1 MSVSQHVSESDKAT
15 AAGLVNTLEAAALSA
30 TRAAALAAQQWVGRG
45 DGDAADEAATEAMR
59 EVLSGAPGTGSVVI
73 GEGEKDKAPMLYNG
87 EELGTGEGPEYD
99 IAVDPIEG
107 TSFCAKG
114 LPGAIATIAFSE
126 SGCMWSPGPAFYMD
140 KLVVPPAARGA
151 VNIDDEPEQTLEKVA
166 DAIGKKVEDLRV
178 VVLDKPRHEE
188 LIERLLETG
197 AAVHAP
203 PDGDVAGA
211 LDVLLPTAEADI
223 LMGIGG
229 TPEGAMT
236 ACAARAL
243 GGGMLG
249 RLAPQKDEER
259 EELEQ
264 SADHDLERVYD
275 QDELVASDSVFV
287 GTGISGGSLLRRPWG
302 SDGAIFTESILIT
315 RGTVRRI
322 TEMSS
327 EAVPGLSSPRTHA
340 ADGG

>member
-1 MSVSQHVSESDKAT
+1 MSNHVSTSDKAT
-15 AAGLVNTLEAAALSA
+15 AAGIINTLEAAAMSA
-30 TRAAALAAQQWVGRG
+30 ARAAALAAQHWVGRG
-45 DGDAADEAATEAMR
+45 DGNAADEAATQAMR
-59 EVLSGAPGTGSVVI
+59 EVLSGAHGTGSVVI
-73 GEGEKDKAPMLYNG
+73 GEGEKDEAPMLYNG
-87 EELGTGEGPEYD
+87 EQLGTGEGPEFD

-114 LPGAIATIAFSE
+114 LPGALATIAFAE

-151 VNIDDEPEQTLEKVA
+151 VDIDDEPERTLEKVGE
-166 DAIGKKVEDLRV
+166 AIGKPVEELRV

-188 LIERLLETG
+188 LIERLMKAG
-197 AAVHAP
+197 ASVHAP

-211 LDVLLPTAEADI
+211 LDVLLPGGEADL

-249 RLAPQKDEER
+249 RLAPQKEE
-259 EELEQ
+259 EQKELEA
-264 SADHDLERVYD
+264 SDFDLERVYD
-275 QDELVASDSVFV
+275 QDELVSSDSIFV

-327 EAVPGLSSPRTHA
+327 EPVPGLSSPRAHVA
-340 ADGG
+340 EDE